1 MKAKESTAIFPE
13 SAKNEQFFKQHVGI
27 GTTFDV
33 GLRTFTIYRKT
44 IQLYYVNGLSESL
57 FIMNLIKE
65 VVNLNENH
73 PKITD
78 VKSLIQNRLIHQQ
91 VSSIHSLDE
100 ATDKLLS
107 GLIIILVEGETEGF
121 AIDVRQYP
129 GRSPEEPDTEKVVR
143 GARDG
148 YTENIIVNTA
158 LTRRR
163 IRDERLRNEMV
174 QVGERSKTDI
184 CISYLQDVADP
195 GLVKTIKTEIENMSI
210 DGLPMG
216 DKTLEEFLVKQG
228 LFPFP
233 LVRYTERPDVA
244 VSHLLE
250 GHVLIF
256 VDTSPSI
263 MITPTTFF
271 HHVQHAEE
279 FRQNRAIGIY
289 LRWIRFIGIFASL
302 FLLPLWYLYVLEPDL
317 LPKTLDFIGPDKK
330 SDIPVFVQL
339 IVAELGIDLLRMA
352 AIHTP
357 TPLSTA
363 MGLVAAVLIGQ
374 IAVDVGLFIREVILY
389 IAIATMGTFATPSYE
404 LSIANKIAR
413 LVLLTLVGLFHVP
426 GFMIGV
432 TLLVLLLVSKKSFH
446 APYFWPLI
454 PFEGRALFNIFIRQ
468 PLSKEKERPSI
479 VHPQNKLREPK

>member
-1 MKAKESTAIFPE
+1 MKVENMTPIYKDSE
-13 SAKNEQFFKQHVGI
+13 KNSRFFEKHVGLNE
-27 GTTFDV
+27 TFDIGV
-33 GLRTFTIYRKT
+33 RTFTIFNKK
-44 IQLYYVNGLSESL
+44 IQLYYLNGLSESL
-57 FIMNLIKE
+57 LIINIIKE
-65 VVNLNENH
+65 MVDLNSTHRE
-73 PKITD
+73 ISD
-78 VKSLIQNRLIHQQ
+78 IRALVENRLIHQQ

-100 ATDKLLS
+100 ATDQLLA
-107 GLIIILVEGETEGF
+107 GLIIILIEGETEGY
-121 AIDVRQYP
+121 AVDVRQYP

-174 QVGERSKTDI
+174 QVGERSKTDV
-184 CISYLQDVADP
+184 CISYIKDVADHD
-195 GLVKTIKTEIENMSI
+195 LVQVIKNEIENMTV

-216 DKTLEEFLVKQG
+216 DKTLEEFIVKQG
-228 LFPFP
+228 VFPFP

-256 VDTSPSI
+256 VDTSPSV

-317 LPKTLDFIGPDKK
+317 LPKMVHFIGPEKK
-330 SDIPVFVQL
+330 SDIPVFIQL
-339 IVAELGIDLLRMA
+339 LIAELGIDLLRMA

-374 IAVDVGLFIREVILY
+374 IAVDVGLFIQEVILY

-404 LSIANKIAR
+404 LGIANKISR
-413 LVLLTLVGLFHVP
+413 LGLLAAVGLFHVP
-426 GFMIGV
+426 GFVVGI
-432 TLLVLLLVSKKSFH
+432 TVLLLLLIGRKSLN

-454 PFEGRALFNIFIRQ
+454 PFEGRAMLNIFIRQ
-468 PLSKEKERPSI
+468 PLSKERERPSI
-479 VHPQNKLREPK
+479 VQPHNKQRKAK